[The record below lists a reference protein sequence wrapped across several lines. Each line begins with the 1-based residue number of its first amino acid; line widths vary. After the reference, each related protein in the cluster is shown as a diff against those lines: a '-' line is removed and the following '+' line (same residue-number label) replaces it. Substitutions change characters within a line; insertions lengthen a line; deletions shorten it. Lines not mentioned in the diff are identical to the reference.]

1 MEEVAHC
8 TRRGYARPPET
19 YGISTRSRWST
30 GGYCIQLQAHPD
42 TAGYSSAKSTEF
54 LGSPLQECI
63 RRGDWCPQ
71 VLSELFRS
79 EFRRRE
85 RKDARLLCAL
95 RTQIRQRL
103 LERRS
108 DGLRRWRRAIVC
120 GFYHV

>member
-63 RRGDWCPQ
+63 RRGDWCRQ

-79 EFRRRE
+79 EFRPGE
-85 RKDARLLCAL
+85 GKEGHAVCAHG
-95 RTQIRQRL
+95 TQIRNL
-103 LERRS
+103 L
-108 DGLRRWRRAIVC
+108 
-120 GFYHV
+120 